1 MDISGTH
8 LRVVRAA
15 LFTALVVTLSTASHV
30 LLSRVPLPLTAVAVL
45 AGAVFAVA
53 YALAGR
59 ERGFW
64 AIAGLLVP
72 LELAAD
78 TFFTTGQ
85 HLCYGAAGGPIAG
98 PLRSVGVDVLCGGDI
113 GVGASPAGDIG
124 APLASVTGAGHPAA
138 ALLASPGP
146 AVPWLLLAAHV
157 SVGLLAAAWLRRGE
171 SALVS
176 LLGAAAA
183 LAFRPLLVAVA
194 VVGAACRTVRLK
206 VRPAGHGP
214 HPLLHARVLVHSV
227 GRRGPPRSARTT
239 A

>member
-30 LLSRVPLPLTAVAVL
+30 LLSRVPLPLTAVAVP

-113 GVGASPAGDIG
+113 GAGASPAGDIG
-124 APLASVTGAGHPAA
+124 APLASVTGAGHTAA

-227 GRRGPPRSARTT
+227 GRRGPPRSAR
-239 A
+239 AIA